1 MCAGTEACVYV
12 KIRGKPKCA
21 SSKIIDLVF
30 EAGSLRGSD
39 LMVRVGNLVSETS
52 NYLSSTG
59 NIECYQA
66 MLSFTWVLGIEFL
79 SHDHMAST

>member
-1 MCAGTEACVYV
+1 MCAGTQACVYV

-39 LMVRVGNLVSETS
+39 LMVRLGNLVSDS
-52 NYLSSTG
+52 NYLPSTG

-79 SHDHMAST
+79 SHAHMAST